1 MSRGP
6 GEVGWVNSQQ
16 DVRKVRTS
24 MEKTSRLSLSTSGV
38 KLEIF
43 LLDPL
48 PQALRDEE
56 LPSKILR

>member
-1 MSRGP
+1 
-6 GEVGWVNSQQ
+6 
-16 DVRKVRTS
+16 

-56 LPSKILR
+56 LSSKILR